1 LLPLPE
7 ITDPDIGMLP
17 NMSASM
23 LKRLAKKWSKM
34 GYEQRQQA
42 LSELAL
48 PCLSND
54 KLSTPRL
61 EELIWYRIVT
71 GNEQQDLHSQIYTT
85 QQAWPEENGE
95 GKVFASNLLKQLITS
110 GQLM

>member
-1 LLPLPE
+1 
-7 ITDPDIGMLP
+7 MLP

-34 GYEQRQQA
+34 AYEQRQQA

-71 GNEQQDLHSQIYTT
+71 GNEQHDLHSQIYTT
-85 QQAWPEENGE
+85 QEAWPEENAE